1 MPDDTET
8 EDTTRGA
15 SAMHKETG
23 AVATFETKADAD
35 AAGYTVPLSKDQH
48 DMALHM
54 NRKQRRAW
62 AAAHRSAKKPKAATP

>member
-1 MPDDTET
+1 MPDDIET
-8 EDTTRGA
+8 DDTTKGA

-23 AVATFETKADAD
+23 AIATFELKADAD
-35 AAGYTVPLSKDQH
+35 AAGYTVPLSRDQH

-62 AAAHRSAKKPKAATP
+62 AAQHRAAKKPKVAS